1 MNRPECTRI
10 AVVCGIVAVIFTI
23 FSARLVHLHITKN
36 KEYKQLAAEKHL
48 MRQVIHAKRGMILD
62 RNGEILASNLPV
74 RTVVADASLIK
85 DPAAVAALAS
95 QFLGL
100 KEADVLKKFL
110 RRRNTSSSKR
120 SPRGNL
126 CGP

>member
-1 MNRPECTRI
+1 MKRPECIRI
-10 AVVCGIVAVIFTI
+10 AFACGIVAVIFTI
-23 FSARLVHLHITKN
+23 FSGRLVYLHITKN

-85 DPAAVAALAS
+85 NPAAVAALAS
-95 QFLGL
+95 QFL
-100 KEADVLKKFL
+100 
-110 RRRNTSSSKR
+110 
-120 SPRGNL
+120 
-126 CGP
+126 